1 MSQPRKD
8 VRPHGQVRQ
17 SQVVTSYGPGAMI
30 DLTSHGVIVGGLEG
44 WGDPVKD
51 SFQPIH
57 EERLIARLQQK
68 LKLPSLR
75 LYAPP
80 VEVDPDAKTR
90 KGIKVWLFPEWF
102 VAQYEES
109 WGDGLRARPMVHVR
123 GLVSGQYQ
131 HPGVKK
137 KFPVVPMRFVQ
148 ACVRGH
154 ISDIDWYFFVHGA
167 EDRCKR
173 PLWLVE
179 RGTSGD
185 LADTFIRCECRKSRS
200 LATATKLS
208 EEASSLGRCR
218 GRRPW
223 LGNASEEKCGGEL
236 DKPEMNRLLV
246 RHASNAYFPQVARAI
261 SIPDRDAALRKAV
274 DAVWEDFLQY
284 VQDVGELP
292 KERRRAKVA
301 AALEGFSD
309 EDVFEEIQRRKG
321 ATGGVDKSPK
331 QVEIEALLASPVEV
345 GEDVPE
351 GDFFART
358 VPLPAGDAPWLD
370 AVERVV
376 LVHRLR
382 EVAVQV
388 GFTRFEA
395 PQPDVDGDLT
405 LDVQTAALAREVTWL
420 PATEIHGEGVLIAFK
435 RERFKDWLDRP
446 AVKRRLDELIAGHD
460 ARFKDAGK
468 QKPGFPGGVY
478 VLLHSLAHLLITAVA
493 LECGYAASSIRER
506 VYVTQGGCGILL
518 YTGTPDS
525 EGTLGGLVQVGRRID
540 HYLRAAL
547 DLGALCSNDPV
558 CAQHR
563 PDNVNEERFL
573 HGAACHGCLLIAE
586 TSCERRNEYLDRA
599 LVVATV
605 CDQGAEFFADEE

>member
-1 MSQPRKD
+1 MSQPRKNA
-8 VRPHGQVRQ
+8 RPHGQVRQ
-17 SQVVTSYGPGAMI
+17 SQVVTGYGPGAML
-30 DLTSHGVIVGGLEG
+30 DLPDHAVIVGGLEG
-44 WGDPVKD
+44 WGDPVRD
-51 SFQPIH
+51 AFQPVH
-57 EERLIARLQQK
+57 EERLVSNLRQK
-68 LKLPSLR
+68 LNLPSLK

-80 VEVDPDAKTR
+80 VEVDPDAPTR

-102 VAQYEES
+102 VAQYEEV
-109 WGDGLRARPMVHVR
+109 WEGGVRARPMAHVR
-123 GLVSGQYQ
+123 ALVSGSYQ

-137 KFPVVPMRFVQ
+137 KHPVVPMRFVQ

-154 ISDIDWYFFVHGA
+154 ISDIDWHFFVHGKD
-167 EDRCKR
+167 DRCRR

-200 LATATKLS
+200 LANATQGG
-208 EEASSLGRCR
+208 ENSSPLGACR

-223 LGNASEEKCGGEL
+223 LGNGTEERCGGDL

-246 RHASNAYFPQVARAI
+246 RHASNAYFPQVVRAI

-274 DAVWEDFLQY
+274 DGVWEDFLQY
-284 VQDVGELP
+284 VEDVGEVA
-292 KERRRAKVA
+292 KERRKAKVA
-301 AALEGFSD
+301 AALEGYSND
-309 EDVFEEIQRRKG
+309 DVFAEVERRKG
-321 ATGGVDKSPK
+321 GGEGDDKKLK
-331 QVEIEALLASPVEV
+331 QVEIEALLASPTEV
-345 GEDVPE
+345 GRDVPE

-358 VPLPAGDAPWLD
+358 VATNAGDALLD

-395 PQPDVDGDLT
+395 PQPDVDGEL
-405 LDVQTAALAREVTWL
+405 ALEVKPADIARETTWL

-435 RERFKDWLDRP
+435 REALRAWAERP
-446 AVKRRLDELIAGHD
+446 AVQRRLDELVAGHD
-460 ARFKDAGK
+460 ARFKAEGK
-468 QKPGFPGGVY
+468 HKPPFPGAAY
-478 VLLHSLAHLLITAVA
+478 VLLHSVSHLLITAVA
-493 LECGYAASSIRER
+493 LECGYAASSVRER
-506 VYVTQGGCGILL
+506 IYVTPGGCGILL

-525 EGTLGGLVQVGRRID
+525 EGTLGGLVQVGRRVE

-547 DLGALCSNDPV
+547 DLGRLCSNDPV

-563 PDNVNEERFL
+563 PDHTHEERFL

-605 CDQGAEFFADEE
+605 CDQEAEFFAEEE

>member
-1 MSQPRKD
+1 VSSPKKNA
-8 VRPHGQVRQ
+8 RPHGQVRQ
-17 SQVVTSYGPGAMI
+17 SQVVTSYGPGAI
-30 DLTSHGVIVGGLEG
+30 LDLPNHAVIVGGLEG

-51 SFQPIH
+51 SFQPVH
-57 EERLIARLQQK
+57 EERLVATLQRELN
-68 LKLPSLR
+68 LKSLK

-80 VEVDPDAKTR
+80 VENDPDAATR
-90 KGIKVWLFPEWF
+90 KGMKVWLFPEWF
-102 VAQYEES
+102 VAQHEEP
-109 WGDGLRARPMVHVR
+109 WGDGMRARPLVHMR

-131 HPGVKK
+131 HPGIKK
-137 KFPVVPMRFVQ
+137 KVPVVPMRFVQ

-154 ISDIDWYFFVHGA
+154 ISDINWYRFVHGD
-167 EDRCKR
+167 EPCKR

-185 LADTFIRCECRKSRS
+185 LADTFIRCECKKIRTLASATQGGESKSP
-200 LATATKLS
+200 
-208 EEASSLGRCR
+208 LGPCF
-218 GRRPW
+218 GKRPW
-223 LGNASEEKCGGEL
+223 LGNGADEKCGGDL

-246 RHASNAYFPQVARAI
+246 RHASNAYFPQVVRVI

-284 VQDVGELP
+284 AEELSDVA
-292 KERRRAKVA
+292 KDRKKAKVA
-301 AALEGFSD
+301 AALEGFTT
-309 EDVFEEIQRRKG
+309 EDVFDEVQRRKG
-321 ATGGVDKSPK
+321 TTGGDDKPSK
-331 QVEIEALLASPVEV
+331 QIEIEALLAAPDMV
-345 GEDVPE
+345 GEDAPE

-358 VPLPAGDAPWLD
+358 VPLPKSDDPVLD

-382 EVAVQV
+382 EVAAQV
-388 GFTRFEA
+388 GFTRFE
-395 PQPDVDGDLT
+395 PPTTDLDE
-405 LDVQTAALAREVTWL
+405 LKLEVKRADLAREITWL
-420 PATEIHGEGVLIAFK
+420 PATEIHGEGVLISFK
-435 RERFKDWLDRP
+435 RERLDAWLQRP

-460 ARFKDAGK
+460 ARFKGAGK
-468 QKPGFPGGVY
+468 DAPKWPGGVL
-478 VLLHSLAHLLITAVA
+478 VLLHSLSHLLITAVA

-506 VYVTQGGCGILL
+506 IYVTRGGCGILL

-525 EGTLGGLVQVGRRID
+525 EGTLGGLVQVGRRIE
-540 HYLRAAL
+540 HYLHAAL
-547 DLGALCSNDPV
+547 DLGRLCSNDPV

-605 CDQGAEFFADEE
+605 GDQEAELFTDEE